1 MIPARALRAGVVMRR
16 LLLVAVLLAL
26 PAAARAQTALPPF
39 PPDRVAVAGTADTF
53 DPLRAFLRDFRS
65 AVGAEYHVCVVA
77 RSAPR
82 PGPERSNTAVEYVD
96 RVWEAWIPQGLDPA
110 RAVVV
115 LLALENR
122 GVAVHPGSRWAALG
136 FERGTITQVIDRSPF
151 AQHARAGDHAGA
163 VERLIQAIDL
173 HLGLREADRARA
185 GQEAQRR
192 LAQVR
197 DRLAQARARVDALPY
212 EHGPAARDLER
223 ADQAL
228 RRAAAAQAAG
238 DPAGA
243 LAAAE
248 EALRRVEEALA
259 AVEARERL
267 RRDAPEALRGARAAL
282 ARVEGEVAAAA
293 VVGAGVAG
301 RLTVARRDLDQAE
314 QRLASDDP
322 AGVDATIARAADQ
335 VAGAEAEQ
343 ARALAAHR
351 FRTRTIP
358 ALAAGALGLLAL
370 AALALARW
378 HRGRR
383 LAAAAAEVARW
394 EAALGQAANRLLAL
408 ADEHPLVFGAET
420 PLERWTGQT
429 AGAFRA
435 AAERHDDLFVAFAA
449 ARDALDRARGLV
461 VKAGPVGWG
470 AFDAALRALTSDEV
484 EVGTEVV
491 EAVAHGRLFLPDRR
505 PVRRRAGAL
514 LGDLE
519 GAYGQVTALMD
530 DLERTV
536 AEAPG
541 RLRAVSA
548 ALAAVEERLA
558 GLEARL
564 LLPAHQEARA
574 ALEAESA
581 RLHDLAPADPVGAT
595 PGIGALDEAVA
606 TLDRRLTRAGVTLDG
621 VDEALARL
629 GDDEARLARLRQDD
643 GLKVSEPG
651 FEPEALGQAARD
663 HAAAARDALA
673 SGDDDAAAGAA
684 ARTGEVAA
692 LLRALLEATLA
703 SRRDTPTRLAA
714 EVARRQALEARL
726 PERRARL
733 DGLRA
738 LHDDDAL
745 RPALDNAEEA
755 QAALAQVAAAHA
767 EAEADL
773 APTTQRYLAAAER
786 VGRGAAVLEQVEALY
801 DEVEHKAAALER
813 DRALATQGL
822 ALTDGFLRTVQGLLA
837 EGDRFASAPLRV
849 AFAGVVA
856 RLTAERQDHAA
867 ARPHWPRLRAA
878 AFAASALAGE
888 VAARAGA
895 EHAAWREAEALLPA
909 VRARVDAQARD
920 LARCD
925 EDRAPA
931 NDELARARAALDEAA
946 GLAAAAGADWQAVLD
961 LCRRADGG
969 VAASRRLAARDR
981 EAAHAA
987 REAIAR
993 AHREQGSADRRLSH
1007 GVRVDMQGSAAAL
1020 RRARD
1025 ALAAHEYERALEAA
1039 VHAEREA
1046 QDALRRAEAEAR
1058 RRAWEEAQERE
1069 RRERE
1074 RRDRERR
1081 EREARAA
1088 AVRRATTSSTSFS
1101 SRSSSSSGGS
1111 SFRGSSS
1118 GGSSFRGTSSG
1129 GSSW

>member
-1 MIPARALRAGVVMRR
+1 MRR

-26 PAAARAQTALPPF
+26 PAAARAQTAIPPF
-39 PPDRVAVAGTADTF
+39 PADRVAVAGTADAF

-77 RSAPR
+77 RSAPQ
-82 PGPERSNTAVEYVD
+82 PGPERSATAVEYVD
-96 RVWEAWIPQGLDPA
+96 RVWEAWVPQGLDPA
-110 RAVVV
+110 RGVVV

-122 GVAVHPGSRWAALG
+122 GVAVHPGSRWATLG

-173 HLGLREADRARA
+173 HLGLREADRAKTS
-185 GQEAQRR
+185 QEAQRR
-192 LAQVR
+192 LAEAR
-197 DRLAQARARVDALPY
+197 DRLARARARVDGLPY
-212 EHGPAARDLER
+212 EHGPAARELDR
-223 ADQAL
+223 ADAAL

-243 LAAAE
+243 VAAAQ
-248 EALRRVEEALA
+248 EAVRRVEEALA
-259 AVEARERL
+259 EVDARERV
-267 RRDAPEALRGARAAL
+267 RRDAPAALKGALAAL
-282 ARVEGEVAAAA
+282 ARAEAEVAAAP
-293 VVGAGVAG
+293 VVGPGVAG
-301 RLTVARRDLDQAE
+301 RLAVARRDLDQAE

-322 AGVDATIARAADQ
+322 RGVDATIARAADQ

-351 FRTRTIP
+351 FRTRTVP

-383 LAAAAAEVARW
+383 RAAAEAEVARW
-394 EAALGQAANRLLAL
+394 EAALGQAASRLLAL
-408 ADEHPLVFGAET
+408 ADEHPLVFGAEA

-449 ARDALDRARGLV
+449 ARDALDHARGLAA
-461 VKAGPVGWG
+461 KAGPVGWG

-484 EVGTEVV
+484 EVGTEAVD
-491 EAVAHGRLFLPDRR
+491 AVAHGRLFLPDRR

-519 GAYGQVTALMD
+519 GAYGQVKALMD

-536 AEAPG
+536 AEAPA
-541 RLRAVSA
+541 RLEAVSA
-548 ALAAVEERLA
+548 ALAAVEELLGA
-558 GLEARL
+558 LEARL
-564 LLPAHQEARA
+564 LLPAHQEERGR
-574 ALEAESA
+574 LEAERA

-595 PGIGALDEAVA
+595 PGVAALAEAVA
-606 TLDRRLTRAGVTLDG
+606 ALDARLARAGATLDG
-621 VDEALARL
+621 LDQALARL
-629 GDDEARLARLRQDD
+629 ADDEARVAGLRRDD
-643 GLKVSEPG
+643 GLTLSEPG
-651 FEPEALGQAARD
+651 FEPEALGQATRD
-663 HAAAARDALA
+663 HADAARTALA
-673 SGDDDAAAGAA
+673 AGDDDAAARAA
-684 ARTGEVAA
+684 ARTDEVAK
-692 LLRALLEATLA
+692 LLCALLEATLA
-703 SRRDTPTRLAA
+703 SRRDTPARLAA
-714 EVARRQALEARL
+714 EVARREALEARL

-738 LHDDDAL
+738 QHDDDAL

-755 QAALAQVAAAHA
+755 QAALAQVAAALA
-767 EAEADL
+767 EAGADL
-773 APTTQRYLAAAER
+773 GPATQRYLAAAEL
-786 VGRGAAVLEQVEALY
+786 VGRGAAVLDQVQALY
-801 DEVEHKAAALER
+801 DEVEHKAAALDR
-813 DRALATQGL
+813 DRALAGQGL
-822 ALTDGFLRTVQGLLA
+822 LAADGLLRTVQGLLA
-837 EGDRFASAPLRV
+837 EGDRFASAPLR
-849 AFAGVVA
+849 AGFAGVVA
-856 RLTAERQDHAA
+856 RLAAERQAHGA
-867 ARPHWPRLRAA
+867 ARPHWPRLRDA
-878 AFAASALAGE
+878 AFAVSSLAGE

-895 EHAAWREAEALLPA
+895 EHAAWREVEALLPA

-931 NDELARARAALDEAA
+931 NAELARARAALDEAA
-946 GLAAAAGADWQAVLD
+946 RAAAVDGADWQAVLD
-961 LCRRADGG
+961 LCRRADEG
-969 VAASRRLAARDR
+969 VEASRRLAAQDR
-981 EAAHAA
+981 ALAQAA

-993 AHREQGSADRRLSH
+993 AHREQGSADRRLGH
-1007 GVRVDMQGSAAAL
+1007 GVRVDLQGSAAAL

-1039 VHAEREA
+1039 VRAEGEA
-1046 QDALRRAEAEAR
+1046 HDALRRAEAEAR

-1069 RRERE
+1069 RKERA

-1111 SFRGSSS
+1111 SFRSTSS
-1118 GGSSFRGTSSG
+1118 GGSSVRGTSSG